1 MRENTSICCR
11 FAVGLLLGALA
22 LSAAAT
28 EPMEVYVDA
37 QTDWPLTY
45 DGEGTFDQEQT
56 DGSYGSCGC

>member
-1 MRENTSICCR
+1 MLIACITG
-11 FAVGLLLGALA
+11 VLLWGTGASVEA
-22 LSAAAT
+22 G
-28 EPMEVYVDA
+28 